1 MKKMTSQIVVAIV
14 CALLGFLLA
23 YQFKLINNK
32 ESAIKDNVD
41 KTDVVAELDA
51 LKKEKEELLKQ
62 NNSLTDDLKKIE
74 ESAAKKGDVN
84 TEIKQ
89 QLDKTRM
96 ILGTVDVKGPGVI
109 LYLTPKSSFLT
120 TNGADYISENELIHI
135 VNILN
140 FSGAEAISIND
151 KRVTTQTGIKNASN
165 YIWIGANE
173 RISPSDKIV
182 IKAIGVKSTLE
193 AGLTFQGALDYGVL
207 FNYERKIEKSNEITI
222 PKSSQVIHNDNIK
235 AVQ

>member
-1 MKKMTSQIVVAIV
+1 MKKVTSQIVVAIV

-32 ESAIKDNVD
+32 ESAVKDTVD
-41 KTDVVAELDA
+41 KTDITAEIDA
-51 LKKEKEELLKQ
+51 LKKEKDELVKQ
-62 NNSLTDDLKKIE
+62 NNSLTEDLKKIE

-84 TEIKQ
+84 TEVKQ

-96 ILGTVDVKGPGVI
+96 ILGTVDVKGQGVI
-109 LYLTPKSSFLT
+109 FYLTPKSSIFSS
-120 TNGADYISENELIHI
+120 NNADYISENELIHI

-140 FSGAEAISIND
+140 FSGAEAISINE
-151 KRVTTQTGIKNASN
+151 KRVTSQTGIKNASN
-165 YIWIGANE
+165 FIWIGSNE

-182 IKAIGVKSTLE
+182 IKAIGDKAKLD

-207 FNYERKIEKSNEITI
+207 SNYERKIEKSNEVVI
-222 PKSSQVIHNDNIK
+222 PKSSQVIHNDFIK
-235 AVQ
+235 PVQ